1 MALIFR
7 DKSYQPS
14 KLSPLLS
21 KAVRLTDPSQVN
33 VGGGLFSHKVFLKS
47 FCKSQS
53 LHKSVN
59 LFCISVMIKDKLP
72 DLCDK
77 LTFQNDFLNT
87 FSVIRVHRVL
97 LSLSQLLLQNLL
109 GDVNRSER
117 GEQPFFVLSR
127 NPSIVSL

>member
-1 MALIFR
+1 
-7 DKSYQPS
+7 
-14 KLSPLLS
+14 
-21 KAVRLTDPSQVN
+21 
-33 VGGGLFSHKVFLKS
+33 
-47 FCKSQS
+47 
-53 LHKSVN
+53 
-59 LFCISVMIKDKLP
+59 MIKDKLP

-77 LTFQNDFLNT
+77 LTFQNDFMNT